1 MDTSSGKRII
11 SGGSNSSISKRSRSS
26 KQQEFIYD
34 AKEGTILYVGNVR
47 LSTTAYELR
56 QLFEFFGAIDD
67 VKLGTDDDGNRADY
81 ALIRFACVEDAMCN
95 TPKIYNN
102 AAEYHF
108 GVLLRNTQQ

>member
-1 MDTSSGKRII
+1 MDSSSGKRII
-11 SGGSNSSISKRSRSS
+11 SGGSSSSSSSKRSRSS
-26 KQQEFIYD
+26 KQQKFIYD

-81 ALIRFACVEDAMCN
+81 ALIRFACVEDAM
-95 TPKIYNN
+95 
-102 AAEYHF
+102 AAQDWNGQYEIQ
-108 GVLLRNTQQ
+108 GQVLK